1 MAMTVLTNEETC
13 PLPSFSISVV
23 LRKQYTRILMPAK
36 NWPRPHAQLTDL
48 MVRKTQIINWSCTTG
63 VLVVVLI
70 CCHCQLSCLCYMSCT
85 TRVCVLFHFFLLFL
99 LVDEDWVVP

>member
-13 PLPSFSISVV
+13 PLLSFSISVV

-48 MVRKTQIINWSCTTG
+48 TVRKTKIINFCTTG

-70 CCHCQLSCLCYMSCT
+70 CCYC
-85 TRVCVLFHFFLLFL
+85 
-99 LVDEDWVVP
+99 